1 MNTQRVSVRM
11 VVITPALPDHELWRL
26 GASMSTIPVD
36 FLAYAPGSAAVAL
49 TKDGADVCV
58 LDAELHEAEVSAVI
72 AAARAMKEAPLVYLM
87 SKEEIGARDGVDG
100 VLKKPANPDQARRL
114 VELCTRTKYP
124 SRVLIVDD
132 SGTMRKIVRKILS
145 ACRYRLD
152 IQEASE
158 GNSALRLLRT
168 GKFDLVFLDYNM
180 PGLNGFDTLQEIRRR
195 TPRVAVVMIS
205 SLTDNSLVERARI
218 AGALAFLK
226 KPFYPPDID
235 QVLERYYEMTRP
247 IG

>member
-1 MNTQRVSVRM
+1 MNTQLVSVRL
-11 VVITPALPDHELWRL
+11 VVITPALPDHELWRM
-26 GASMSTIPVD
+26 GATMSSIPVD

-49 TKDGADVCV
+49 SKDGADVCV
-58 LDAELHEAEVSAVI
+58 LDAELHESEVAAVI
-72 AAARAMKEAPLVYLM
+72 VAASGMTPPPLVYLI

-132 SGTMRKIVRKILS
+132 SDTMRKIVRKILS
-145 ACRYRLD
+145 ASRYRLD
-152 IQEASE
+152 IHEVSE
-158 GNSALRLLRT
+158 GNSALRLLRS
-168 GKFDLVFLDYNM
+168 GRFDLVFLDYNM
-180 PGLNGFDTLQEIRRR
+180 PGLNGFDTLQEIRRK
-195 TPRVAVVMIS
+195 TPQVAVVMIS
-205 SLTDNSLVERARI
+205 SQTDDALVARARI
-218 AGALAFLK
+218 AGALAFLR
-226 KPFYPPDID
+226 KPFYPRDID